1 MKQSIQKS
9 KSIKYMDEFLNH
21 LVALLKPFI
30 VLITT
35 FIVSIFS
42 PIQDVLYVLGLSFL
56 FNIIT
61 GIVTDVHVNG
71 KKFNLKKAFDSIF
84 QLTFYGALVFFIHNV
99 AVNLGS
105 HTMGDK
111 GVKYITFIV
120 VYFYLCN
127 IIRNAGLV
135 FPKNKAIVFL
145 YEVMTTQIFTR
156 LKSALFMSINSN
168 KEDK

>member
-1 MKQSIQKS
+1 
-9 KSIKYMDEFLNH
+9 MDEFISNLI
-21 LVALLKPFI
+21 AFCKPFI

-61 GIVTDVHVNG
+61 GIVTDIHVNE
-71 KKFNLKKAFDSIF
+71 KEFSLKKAFDSVF

-99 AVNLGS
+99 AVNLGN
-105 HTMGDK
+105 HALGDE
-111 GVKYITFIV
+111 GVKYTTFIV

-127 IIRNAGLV
+127 ILRNAGLV
-135 FPKNKAIVFL
+135 FPKNKAISFL

-156 LKSALFMSINSN
+156 IKSALFMNINSN
-168 KEDK
+168 KDEK